1 MNTTS
6 TQNTEYLIFED
17 VQNVIQELENIDS
30 EKYEDFVEFCIE
42 SLRDDENF
50 IKDYKDKH
58 GE

>member
-30 EKYEDFVEFCIE
+30 EKYEDFVEFCIA

>member
-6 TQNTEYLIFED
+6 TQNTEYLIFEN
-17 VQNVIQELENIDS
+17 VQNLIEELENIDS
-30 EKYEDFVEFCIE
+30 EKYEDFIEFCIE
-42 SLRDDENF
+42 SLRDDDNF